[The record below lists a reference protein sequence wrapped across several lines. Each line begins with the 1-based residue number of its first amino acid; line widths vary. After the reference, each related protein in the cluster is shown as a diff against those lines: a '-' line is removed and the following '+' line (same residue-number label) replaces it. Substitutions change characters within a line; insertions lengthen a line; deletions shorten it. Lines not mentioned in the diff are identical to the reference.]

1 MARNI
6 VSVEGYVIRVNK
18 FREADA
24 ILSVLTSDGMR
35 SFIARGANKLTSKN
49 RQATLV
55 LNKVLLD
62 VDITSSLHSINGVKT
77 IEDNTLLYEDFISS
91 ACVQV
96 AQEVISIFFEEEE
109 QSECEV
115 NKIPYDYFASMIK
128 GLKEKFDPITLLFIF
143 MCQVSIYLGVGLNID
158 NCVMCGNKKDIV
170 ALSYLSGGYLC
181 KECAKNES
189 NKITDITYLKVI
201 RYGYKVPSEL
211 MTKSILPKEQT
222 TRALFDIIENLKDYF
237 GGVSLSSLDLLK
249 AALNSI

>member
-77 IEDNTLLYEDFISS
+77 TGDNTLLYEDFISS

-96 AQEVISIFFEEEE
+96 AQEVISIFF
-109 QSECEV
+109 
-115 NKIPYDYFASMIK
+115 
-128 GLKEKFDPITLLFIF
+128 
-143 MCQVSIYLGVGLNID
+143 
-158 NCVMCGNKKDIV
+158 
-170 ALSYLSGGYLC
+170 
-181 KECAKNES
+181 
-189 NKITDITYLKVI
+189 
-201 RYGYKVPSEL
+201 
-211 MTKSILPKEQT
+211 
-222 TRALFDIIENLKDYF
+222 
-237 GGVSLSSLDLLK
+237 
-249 AALNSI
+249 